1 MTNTTSNQNFGN
13 FDFFSPSPSQDSDLL
28 KQIGFI
34 PGLKE
39 LLMVRQVHAL
49 EHATV
54 WVLGEKFGQSKMDA
68 IGGMS
73 TENGFYLYGDLDF
86 NELGQGVSTALKR
99 LIQGEWSLA
108 LHPRCGTNFSVT
120 VLLALG
126 MMAGTSLVAPKNLL
140 SQLFGV
146 SLAGV
151 TALEIAPEVGKLVQ
165 KYVTTGIPFNLEV
178 VNIGQ
183 SPDIWGKTA
192 HFVQLKWRD
201 LQ

>member
-1 MTNTTSNQNFGN
+1 MTNTTSTQNFWDVN
-13 FDFFSPSPSQDSDLL
+13 FFSPSPTQDSDLL

-34 PGLKE
+34 PGFKE
-39 LLMVRQVHAL
+39 LLMIRQVHAL

-54 WVLGEKFGQSKMDA
+54 WVLGEKFGHSQMDA
-68 IGGMS
+68 IAGMS

-86 NELGQGVSTALKR
+86 NELRQGVYKALER
-99 LIQGEWSLA
+99 LKQGEWSLA
-108 LHPRCGTNFSVT
+108 VHPRCGTNFSVT
-120 VLLALG
+120 VLLAMG

-183 SPDIWGKTA
+183 SADIWGKTA
-192 HFVQLKWRD
+192 HFVQLRWQD